1 MFDIIVRSPE
11 HKELVNRLT
20 SWHSGHDHRDI
31 LFHVLAN
38 QYFIISKLETLMD
51 KATFIQE
58 IADLKTGLSS
68 LGDEIDTVSG
78 KVDTLEQTINNA
90 PAGAIP
96 DDVSAAFDDLKGVFT
111 GVKTKLDT
119 LSTKA
124 DNLPATPPVDGGTGT
139 ATT

>member
-11 HKELVNRLT
+11 HKELVNRLI
-20 SWHSGHDHRDI
+20 SWHSGDDHRDI

-51 KATFIQE
+51 KKTFIHN
-58 IADLKTGLSS
+58 INTLKGAVTDLGTEVDGIGTKVAALETAINGA
-68 LGDEIDTVSG
+68 GD
-78 KVDTLEQTINNA
+78 
-90 PAGAIP
+90 AIP
-96 DDVSAAFDDLKGVFT
+96 DDVASAFGDLNTAFAALKG
-111 GVKTKLDT
+111 KTDT
-119 LSTKA
+119 VNAAA